1 MRDGCYWRQLSGGFA
16 RTLVA
21 GLTLVAGFGWPG
33 TIAAQEGWPNA
44 FGGSAAGASAAT
56 GASADAAKNVIAVC
70 RLKHKQYRAS
80 RASHKNQADDYW
92 DSISTKR
99 ERRRAKVRK
108 GVVLVAGDYVLNHPP
123 AYRGLKKP
131 RCKLPV
137 AVAPNPKPKPVKP
150 AKPPSKPLPVV
161 ADFLQAAKTIYG
173 FVPRHTSERRYKLA
187 YARETLAAGM
197 TADQIVGVYALE
209 TGGIGPY
216 ARQSGIFI
224 TNNKCKARKP
234 KGRAAST
241 ALGYAQLL
249 SANSSA
255 TIALQGKIIAAK
267 LAHMA
272 RQAKGGDAINLQL
285 KSQTIL
291 RMHRDVKR
299 YTRKRRRKNGWREYV
314 AYGKTSKGHAIHA
327 LNLDADVGPM
337 LQVLK
342 LTRIRDAAAKKGFMR
357 ISGAQM
363 ELLNLVGY
371 GRGLEM
377 MRPVAHGAST
387 ANFLSRRGYFRN
399 PVAKGRTA
407 AQLLAKLGS
416 IIAKRMRNC
425 GSIEFLQAF
434 HDVAQKQTP

>member
-1 MRDGCYWRQLSGGFA
+1 MREGHYWHRRLSG
-16 RTLVA
+16 LVVA
-21 GLTLVAGFGWPG
+21 LVVGLTSPG
-33 TIAAQEGWPNA
+33 IVSAQEGWPN
-44 FGGSAAGASAAT
+44 GLG
-56 GASADAAKNVIAVC
+56 DAALSRAEVARAAIANC
-70 RLKHKQYRAS
+70 RNNHKQYQAS
-80 RASHKNQADDYW
+80 RDSHRRQSDTYW
-92 DSISTKR
+92 NSISTMR
-99 ERRRAKVRK
+99 SLRRLKLRKAKK
-108 GVVLVAGDYVLNHPP
+108 LATSDYVLNHPP
-123 AYRGLKKP
+123 KYQGIKKP

-137 AVAPNPKPKPVKP
+137 KVEPAKPPKPVKP
-150 AKPPSKPLPVV
+150 VKPSKPLPVV
-161 ADFLQAAKTIYG
+161 ADFLRAAKSIYG

-197 TADQIVGVYALE
+197 TADQVVGVYALE

-216 ARQSGIFI
+216 SRQSGIFI
-224 TNNKCKARKP
+224 TNNKCQARKP
-234 KGRAAST
+234 KGKAAST

-272 RQAKGGDAINLQL
+272 RQAKGGSAINLQL

-291 RMHRDVKR
+291 RMHKDIKR
-299 YTRKRRRKNGWREYV
+299 YTRRRRRKNGWREYV
-314 AYGKTSKGHAIHA
+314 AYGKTGKGHAIHA

-342 LTRIRDAAAKKGFMR
+342 LTRIRDAAARKGFMR
-357 ISGAQM
+357 VTGAEM
-363 ELLNLVGY
+363 ELMNLVGY

-399 PVAKGRTA
+399 PVARGRTA
-407 AQLLAKLGS
+407 AQLLEKLRT
-416 IIAKRMRNC
+416 IIAKRMLAC
-425 GSIEFLQAF
+425 GSVEFMRAF
-434 HDVAQKQTP
+434 AEVSRR